1 MTLRRPKVNSLIRNT
16 APMISLRK
24 RAIHPWGLQDL
35 DPQVRTRNHQGIE
48 VRCYVKGCQEWLRPP
63 NRTFLGDA
71 CPVHHIRCHVT
82 GKKGTYS
89 YRDHRRNL
97 IVAQEVFQEQIIGH
111 PFKYE
116 THRFGY
122 ERSEDALSWNVFRS
136 LYEQKKLAHA
146 VAALTGEEHPE
157 EPQMY
162 LWGIAMSDFHAWTLL
177 EEARKII
184 ESNLPV
190 ERPLTEPDIALHLP
204 GKYLILIEA
213 KFTSANTFY
222 EKGPRKDARSLTQD
236 ELLAIYQFQ
245 ESRSVNM
252 KAAVGARRIPQQLWR
267 NMVFAEKMA
276 MQDSG
281 STKAYHINL
290 VREEA
295 EMGIEEEFRAL
306 LTQEYQPRFRRVT
319 WEGLVHSTCNSS
331 NQLDLRYYFHNK
343 TAGLA
348 AAFRHTSIE

>member
-1 MTLRRPKVNSLIRNT
+1 
-16 APMISLRK
+16 MISLRK

-35 DPQVRTRNHQGIE
+35 DPHVRTRNHQGLE
-48 VRCYVKGCQEWLRPP
+48 VQCYVRGCLEWLRPP
-63 NRTFLGDA
+63 SRIFLGDA
-71 CPVHHIRCHVT
+71 CPHHHIRCHVS
-82 GKKGTYS
+82 GKNGTYS

-97 IVAQEVFQEQIIGH
+97 IVAKETFQEQIIGH

-146 VAALTGEEHPE
+146 AAELTGEVHPD
-157 EPQMY
+157 EPEMY
-162 LWGIAMSDFHAWTLL
+162 LWGISMSDFQAWPLL
-177 EEARKII
+177 EAARKTF
-184 ESNLPV
+184 ESCLPV
-190 ERPLTEPDIALHLP
+190 DRPLTEPDIALHLP

-222 EKGPRKDARSLTQD
+222 ESGPRKDARSLTKE
-236 ELLAIYQFQ
+236 ELLAIYQF
-245 ESRSVNM
+245 EGARSINL
-252 KAAVGARRIPQQLWR
+252 KAAECANRIPQQLWR

-276 MQDSG
+276 SQDSI
-281 STKAYHINL
+281 STNAYHINL

-295 EMGIEEEFRAL
+295 EKYIENEFRAL
-306 LTQEYQPRFRRVT
+306 LSRDYQTRFRRAT
-319 WEGLVHSTCNSS
+319 WESFVHATCIAP

-348 AAFRHTSIE
+348 AAFWQSTAE